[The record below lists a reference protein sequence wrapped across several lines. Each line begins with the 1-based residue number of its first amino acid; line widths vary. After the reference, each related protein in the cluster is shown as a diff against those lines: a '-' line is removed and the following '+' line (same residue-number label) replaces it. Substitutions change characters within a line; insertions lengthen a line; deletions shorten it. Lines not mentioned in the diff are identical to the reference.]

1 MAAEP
6 QHASP
11 AARRAARAGSG
22 LRRPSRARID
32 HPSSGSDRVGGAGMS
47 PADDEVSPMHATP
60 HERRASS
67 DGERDAFGAI
77 LGQLLRTGSFRF
89 DDDTVSRLRRAI
101 WERVRASGAGSAQ
114 AYLQRLDDPAELAQ
128 IQAAIGVR
136 GSRFFGTPAQFE
148 LLSEDLLPALWFRR
162 GSDTRLLLWS
172 AGCAAGEEA
181 YSLAIVA
188 IEAAI
193 RCGVP
198 LAEPAR
204 VIGSDTDGAALRI
217 AENAVYGERA
227 LANVAPAV
235 RSRYFMR
242 LGGEWRVTEAPRR
255 LVEFQRWSLLDAAW
269 PLRSGS
275 VDVLLCHDVLPFFT
289 PADQELVVE
298 RFCEA
303 LAPGGYLFLG
313 HGEALAA
320 VPATLEEVNLPS
332 ASFYQKVQRA

>member
-11 AARRAARAGSG
+11 SGRGATRSGAG
-22 LRRPSRARID
+22 LRRLGRARTD
-32 HPSSGSDRVGGAGMS
+32 RAGQRSGMQSEE
-47 PADDEVSPMHATP
+47 DEVFAMQATP
-60 HERRASS
+60 NERRASS
-67 DGERDAFGAI
+67 GAERDAFGTI
-77 LGQLLRTGSFRF
+77 LGRVLRTGGFRF
-89 DDDTVSRLRRAI
+89 DDDTMSRLRGAI

-114 AYLQRLDDPAELAQ
+114 AYLSRLDDPAELDQ
-128 IQAAIGVR
+128 IHAVIAVR
-136 GSRFFGTPAQFE
+136 GTRFFRTPAQFE

-172 AGCAAGEEA
+172 AGSASGEEA

-188 IEAAI
+188 LEAAI

-198 LAEPAR
+198 LAEPAH
-204 VIGSDTDGAALRI
+204 VIGSDTDGAALRV
-217 AENAVYGERA
+217 AEDAVYGERA
-227 LANVAPAV
+227 LANVGPAV
-235 RSRYFMR
+235 RSRYFTR
-242 LGGEWRVTEAPRR
+242 FGGDWRVAETPRR

-269 PLRSGS
+269 PLRPGS

-289 PADQELVVE
+289 EADQELVVE

-313 HGEALAA
+313 HGEALTS
-320 VPATLEEVNLPS
+320 VPATLEEVSLPS
-332 ASFYQKVQRA
+332 ASFYQKLQRP